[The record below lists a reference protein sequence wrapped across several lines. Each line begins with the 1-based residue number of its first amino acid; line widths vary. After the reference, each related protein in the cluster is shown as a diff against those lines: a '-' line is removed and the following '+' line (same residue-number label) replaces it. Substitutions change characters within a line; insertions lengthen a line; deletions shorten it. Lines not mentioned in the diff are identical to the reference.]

1 MSRYRRIVSPRAGP
15 VNVRGTFTRL
25 AGSGRTM
32 GGMSLDTTSS
42 RGGPSLARRALA
54 PLPPLPQPAAMPTRR
69 SASLRELALTA
80 TLLYVYVGARGTALA
95 LGAARTVM
103 AR

>member
-1 MSRYRRIVSPRAGP
+1 
-15 VNVRGTFTRL
+15 
-25 AGSGRTM
+25 M

-54 PLPPLPQPAAMPTRR
+54 PLPLLPQPAVMPASR
-69 SASLRELALTA
+69 SASVRELALTA
-80 TLLYVYVGARGTALA
+80 TLLYIYLGARGTALA

-103 AR
+103 VR